1 MKFEFR
7 NEGLKSKFS
16 LILFVYGPVHTY
28 PYLFENATFLLRF
41 PKNLRPLVAFSPLQT
56 YTMNRFENDN
66 LPDLAC
72 VASVLSGFG
81 AEKDRGRGSSV
92 FAAREVKRKAKNE
105 RGGRGR
111 GRNRPLFPLFYLR
124 HFSRGL

>member
-1 MKFEFR
+1 MALSTRIRICLKTQLSSPFSKKFAPTRSVFA
-7 NEGLKSKFS
+7 S
-16 LILFVYGPVHTY
+16 
-28 PYLFENATFLLRF
+28 
-41 PKNLRPLVAFSPLQT
+41 FSPVQT

-81 AEKDRGRGSSV
+81 GKKDRGRGSSV